1 MHEPRTWC
9 KLFFTSW
16 IELKKGVTDR
26 IVRPTLSGFSKYDKA
41 LTEMMVTW
49 RVQIGLKEYMNKH
62 YCFNALNFQEI
73 FCADI

>member
-1 MHEPRTWC
+1 M
-9 KLFFTSW
+9 
-16 IELKKGVTDR
+16 TDR

-49 RVQIGLKEYMNKH
+49 WVQIGLKEYMNKH

-73 FCADI
+73 FCTDIYKVKGTKYITSISALNDSFI